1 MNENENEKV
10 NEKVNEN
17 KNEIENENV
26 NVSLNLFDVMF
37 GPPRTG
43 GRLKSMMCEPAGQYP
58 NMSARMGS
66 DSHVG
71 AGRGRTLERGTLPGQ
86 AGTRRDIRK
95 RL

>member
-26 NVSLNLFDVMF
+26 SVSLNLFDVMF

-43 GRLKSMMCEPAGQYP
+43 GRLKSMMCEPAGH
-58 NMSARMGS
+58 ARMGS

-71 AGRGRTLERGTLPGQ
+71 AGRGRTLERGTLPGK

>member
-17 KNEIENENV
+17 KNDIENENV

-43 GRLKSMMCEPAGQYP
+43 GRLKSRMCEPAEQ
-58 NMSARMGS
+58 
-66 DSHVG
+66 
-71 AGRGRTLERGTLPGQ
+71 
-86 AGTRRDIRK
+86 
-95 RL
+95 